1 MNIAIYGRGFGN
13 SFNGMIIQLF
23 EEFKARNVKVFLNK
37 SFHEFITTKVLY
49 FPEVEGLFENELP
62 GDIKID
68 FFISIGGDGSFL
80 ESASI
85 VKDSGIPIVGINTG
99 RLGILAYVNATNL
112 LKSINQIIEGD
123 YILDKRML
131 LEIYS
136 ENRFYGN
143 LNFCL
148 NDFTI
153 QKYSKL
159 NMIKTKVCAD
169 DNYINTYWSDGLIF
183 ATPTGSTAYSMSCG
197 GPIVVPGSN
206 VITITPIAN
215 HNLTVRP
222 LVLSA
227 DTELKVSVDSSE
239 SKILVSLDHRAYVIK
254 NNVEFFI
261 KKAKFN
267 INFVNLLKNNYFST
281 LRNKLMWGIDARG

>member
-23 EEFKARNVKVFLNK
+23 EEFKIRNVKVFLNK
-37 SFHEFITTKVLY
+37 SFHEFITKKVLY

-239 SKILVSLDHRAYVIK
+239 AKILVSLDHRAYVVK